1 MAYIFNTGIS
11 STAVRDGH
19 LKIKDGLPISASL
32 QIVADE
38 FNTSSTLQLS
48 TLSAKVDSD
57 FYVSGDVGIGTD
69 TPDRQLQVHEPSSNS
84 CFAKFTNDA
93 TGVSGDTGFFV
104 GINSLEEPTLF
115 GYNGKDMV
123 FATNGIEKM
132 RIESGGNV
140 GIGTSSPS
148 VNLDIENSN
157 NVLID
162 LNTTTANANTT
173 IRFQESDLVK
183 ATIGY
188 DGTND
193 GLIITTGGFTA
204 GNGIF
209 INDSQNVGI
218 GTSSPSFKLD
228 ILGSSP
234 FIRINN
240 TAETEGGI
248 IFQDSAD
255 TGQSAAIKYDANGNS
270 LIFYNFSFNT
280 ERMRIDSSGNVG
292 IGTSSPT
299 ARLEISSPNQ
309 GDVYLEG
316 GTDNSRQLRFSTFA
330 NISDHAGHLINA
342 SSTNGAI
349 AFATGGSEAMRINSN
364 QDVGI
369 GTSSPSRKLH
379 VSEAVNGDIAL
390 FTNTIDADLNINL
403 SSGVTLLSP
412 STTTLAFGT
421 SSTERMRIDS
431 SGNLGIGTSSP
442 SGKLQIYSDA
452 DVTYSSST
460 FPNDLI
466 LSRINTSG
474 NNQVVGINF
483 QCTGN
488 TGTTTG
494 NAAISAVQTGLLSSA
509 DLVFQNRDNG
519 VRIETMRIASDGKV
533 GIGTSSPNRELTVN
547 GEIEATN
554 LVLTNALYV
563 GGTAASNALDDYEE
577 GTWTP
582 VLTGSTTA
590 PTGFVANFLSG
601 SYTKIGRQVVARFGV
616 NVNNV
621 GTGGTGTL
629 RVTGLPFVGANIGA
643 YQEPTA
649 PANGGRWVTAANAG
663 NVYAFVVNG
672 QSYMD
677 FRTMASN
684 SDTALTYSELQGGSA
699 SVGTWFTM
707 VVTYFV

>member
-270 LIFYNFSFNT
+270 LIFYNFSSNT

-349 AFATGGSEAMRINSN
+349 AFATGGTEAMRIDEN
-364 QDVGI
+364 QNV
-369 GTSSPSRKLH
+369 
-379 VSEAVNGDIAL
+379 
-390 FTNTIDADLNINL
+390 
-403 SSGVTLLSP
+403 
-412 STTTLAFGT
+412 
-421 SSTERMRIDS
+421 
-431 SGNLGIGTSSP
+431 GIGTSSP

-483 QCTGN
+483 QCTGDS
-488 TGTTTG
+488 GVTTG

-582 VLTGSTTA
+582 VFTGSTTP

>member
-270 LIFYNFSFNT
+270 LIFYNFSSNT

-349 AFATGGSEAMRINSN
+349 AFATGGTEAMRIDEN
-364 QDVGI
+364 QNV
-369 GTSSPSRKLH
+369 
-379 VSEAVNGDIAL
+379 
-390 FTNTIDADLNINL
+390 
-403 SSGVTLLSP
+403 
-412 STTTLAFGT
+412 
-421 SSTERMRIDS
+421 
-431 SGNLGIGTSSP
+431 GIGTSSP

-483 QCTGN
+483 QCTGDS
-488 TGTTTG
+488 GVTTG

-519 VRIETMRIASDGKV
+519 VRSETMRILSSG
-533 GIGTSSPNRELTVN
+533 GITFN
-547 GEIEATN
+547 GD
-554 LVLTNALYV
+554 
-563 GGTAASNALDDYEE
+563 TAAANALDDYEE
-577 GTWTP
+577 GTFTATITGGTFAS
-582 VLTGSTTA
+582 LTNGT
-590 PTGFVANFLSG
+590 
-601 SYTKIGRQVVARFGV
+601 YTKIGRQVYWYLNPTTTAI
-616 NVNNV
+616 
-621 GTGGTGTL
+621 TGNL
-629 RVTGLPFVGANIGA
+629 QISGLPFTCAD
-643 YQEPTA
+643 
-649 PANGGRWVTAANAG
+649 R
-663 NVYAFVVNG
+663 
-672 QSYMD
+672 
-677 FRTMASN
+677 
-684 SDTALTYSELQGGSA
+684 SA
-699 SVGTWFTM
+699 SLFATLSPSG
-707 VVTYFV
+707 VTYFPAFHNSSAASCDINVSGTYSGSAVSTYFAGVYSV

>member
-349 AFATGGSEAMRINSN
+349 AFATGGSEAMRIDEN
-364 QDVGI
+364 QNV
-369 GTSSPSRKLH
+369 
-379 VSEAVNGDIAL
+379 
-390 FTNTIDADLNINL
+390 
-403 SSGVTLLSP
+403 
-412 STTTLAFGT
+412 
-421 SSTERMRIDS
+421 
-431 SGNLGIGTSSP
+431 GIGTSSP

-460 FPNDLI
+460 FPSDLV

-483 QCTGN
+483 QCTGDS
-488 TGTTTG
+488 GVTTG

-519 VRIETMRIASDGKV
+519 VRSETMRILSSG
-533 GIGTSSPNRELTVN
+533 GITFN
-547 GEIEATN
+547 GD
-554 LVLTNALYV
+554 
-563 GGTAASNALDDYEE
+563 TAAANALDDYEE

-621 GTGGTGTL
+621 GTGGAGTL

-672 QSYMD
+672 QSYAD

-707 VVTYFV
+707 VITYFV